1 MTLKT
6 PLESVV
12 TSQYDT
18 ENDNELNSFIDEL
31 RDELNQVNLNNLLE
45 LPNSIENNYVGRFNN
60 THLLSDTKL
69 LPQEIDIYRGAPACI
84 NTIKLTCRSIDN
96 INNNNC
102 SITISGDL
110 NIIPQSTRIINGE
123 VNFFFAI
130 DRISDVINLKTSK
143 NLVIKTVGVYG
154 FHIKNVINLCDTL
167 KSIDKN
173 IESNAKFINSKYNNL
188 IKNKKSEINNIN
200 EDIKNKNIELSVN
213 KNRIEL
219 QESQLKEINEYIIQ
233 SQKTLDN
240 NNKITNDLIA
250 RQNDINE
257 EINNINF
264 EKEEAIS
271 DLKEMNSNIEKGK
284 TDKKELEKNIDE
296 IKLNLEKYKK
306 EASIYSTELKDFKKE
321 IKTQNRT
328 YLFYL
333 FVFITT
339 ISIITYGI
347 YSSSMQYIA
356 IFSSPLKVDLIQL
369 LLSRSPLILLN
380 IGLIA
385 LYSKLLMILIPNI
398 IDNNKQLS
406 KIRQIEFL
414 VKESV
419 ASLNLPT
426 DESIRLKLEYKMQ
439 IIREALQITKENIIN
454 TPIESNNKKED
465 KDEEKITISNLLKEL
480 KALKEIVSK

>member
-1 MTLKT
+1 MTLET

-45 LPNSIENNYVGRFNN
+45 LPNSIKNNYSGMYNN
-60 THLLSDTKL
+60 IYLLSDTKD
-69 LPQEIDIYRGAPACI
+69 LPKEIDIYRGAPACI

-102 SITISGDL
+102 SITISDDL
-110 NIIPQSTRIINGE
+110 SIIPQSTRIINGE

-130 DRISDVINLKTSK
+130 DRISDVINLKISK
-143 NLVIKTVGVYG
+143 NLEIKKVGVYG
-154 FHIKNVINLCDTL
+154 FHIKNVIALCDTL
-167 KSIDKN
+167 KGIDKN

-257 EINNINF
+257 EINSINLG
-264 EKEEAIS
+264 KEVAIS
-271 DLKEMNSNIEKGK
+271 SVKEIYSNIEKGK
-284 TDKKELEKNIDE
+284 SDKKELEKNINE
-296 IKLNLEKYKK
+296 IKSNLEKYKK

-333 FVFITT
+333 SVFITT

-356 IFSSPLKVDLIQL
+356 IFSSPLKVDLVQL

-406 KIRQIEFL
+406 KVRQIEFL

-426 DESIRLKLEYKMQ
+426 DEAIRLKLEYKMQ
-439 IIREALQITKENIIN
+439 IIREALQLTKENIIN

-465 KDEEKITISNLLKEL
+465 KEEEKITLSNLLKEL
-480 KALKEIVSK
+480 KSLKEIVSK

>member
-1 MTLKT
+1 MTLET

-18 ENDNELNSFIDEL
+18 ENDTELNSFIDEL
-31 RDELNQVNLNNLLE
+31 RDELNRVNLNNLLE
-45 LPNSIENNYVGRFNN
+45 LPKSIKNNHVGMYNN
-60 THLLSDTKL
+60 MYLLANTKD
-69 LPQEIDIYRGAPACI
+69 LPKEIDIYRGNPACI

-102 SITISGDL
+102 SITTSGNF
-110 NIIPQSTRIINGE
+110 NIIPQSTRILNGE

-130 DRISDVINLKTSK
+130 DRISDVINLKISK
-143 NLVIKTVGVYG
+143 DLEIKKVGVYG
-154 FHIKNVINLCDTL
+154 FHINNVIDLCDTL

-173 IESNAKFINSKYNNL
+173 IESNAKFINSKYKNL
-188 IKNKKSEINNIN
+188 IENKKLELIDIN

-213 KNRIEL
+213 KNRLEL
-219 QESQLKEINEYIIQ
+219 QDSQLKEINEYIIQ

-257 EINNINF
+257 EINSINF
-264 EKEEAIS
+264 GKEKAIS
-271 DLKEMNSNIEKGK
+271 DVKKIYSNIEKGK
-284 TDKKELEKNIDE
+284 LDKKELEKSINE
-296 IKLNLEKYKK
+296 IKFHLEKYKK

-333 FVFITT
+333 FVFIAT

-380 IGLIA
+380 VGLIA
-385 LYSKLLMILIPNI
+385 LYSKLLMVLIPNI

-426 DESIRLKLEYKMQ
+426 DEAIRLKLEYKMQ
-439 IIREALQITKENIIN
+439 IIRESLQLTKENIIN

-465 KDEEKITISNLLKEL
+465 KDEEKTTMSNLLKEL

>member
-31 RDELNQVNLNNLLE
+31 RDELNRVNLNNLLE
-45 LPNSIENNYVGRFNN
+45 LPKSIKNNLVGMYNN
-60 THLLSDTKL
+60 MYLLANTKD
-69 LPQEIDIYRGAPACI
+69 LPNEIDIYRGNPACI

-102 SITISGDL
+102 SITTSGDF
-110 NIIPQSTRIINGE
+110 NIIPQSTRILNGE

-130 DRISDVINLKTSK
+130 DRISDFINLKISK
-143 NLVIKTVGVYG
+143 DLEIKKVGVYG
-154 FHIKNVINLCDTL
+154 FHINNVIDLCDTL

-188 IKNKKSEINNIN
+188 IENKKLEIIN
-200 EDIKNKNIELSVN
+200 SDEEIKKKSMELSFN
-213 KNRIEL
+213 KSRIEL
-219 QESQLKEINEYIIQ
+219 QESQLKEINEYISQ

-240 NNKITNDLIA
+240 NNQITNDLIS
-250 RQNDINE
+250 RQNQINE
-257 EINNINF
+257 EINTINN
-264 EKEEAIS
+264 EKEKAIS
-271 DLKEMNSNIEKGK
+271 DVKKIYSNIEKGK
-284 TDKKELEKNIDE
+284 SDKKELEKNIND
-296 IKLNLEKYKK
+296 IKLNLDKYKK

-398 IDNNKQLS
+398 IDNNKHFQKLDKLS
-406 KIRQIEFL
+406 
-414 VKESV
+414 S
-419 ASLNLPT
+419 
-426 DESIRLKLEYKMQ
+426 
-439 IIREALQITKENIIN
+439 
-454 TPIESNNKKED
+454 
-465 KDEEKITISNLLKEL
+465 
-480 KALKEIVSK
+480 